1 MERKDSDYISLV
13 CNYDREGLRHLGK
26 HLLSLLDW
34 RSLVRLKR
42 ASRQVWYFLQQVP
55 HLEKQAL
62 ASKLAQDWGS
72 GSPRVKKTLP
82 SPAGP
87 YQEKVLATRMLGR
100 SVLVSTERAIHLLP
114 EGIKFLTAEQ
124 EERREPSN
132 KMSSRSEESEIR
144 HFDLLNNWLVAGGSN
159 GILSVWDLKTAKLV
173 SSRQLFGMITGLR
186 CLPDEQLIATSH
198 ASKAYDCG
206 VISVRR
212 MISPTETEV
221 VWSATHEVMPIFC
234 FDINTRW
241 LVSLEWLGFFNG
253 TPVGSAAVYSRQG
266 TLYHRRDLGP
276 VRAVETRRSVLGL
289 QRSASLRFTAAALL
303 KDDFL
308 ALAIEYDPTGRAAI
322 EIWELTSLSPLKR
335 LPGHTHSIHQLTVA
349 GDILLSRD
357 KEGNVSIWDA
367 RADVD
372 EEVECHGRNPRSGS
386 QLLHFLRVQQKAI
399 YGTNIDM
406 RHLVMASPTGVAI
419 MDFWDAADVKND
431 LVANVER
438 GATALKEDENEVA
451 GNIDGAIGAQ
461 IQKLADFKETLIFK

>member
-1 MERKDSDYISLV
+1 M
-13 CNYDREGLRHLGK
+13 G
-26 HLLSLLDW
+26 
-34 RSLVRLKR
+34 
-42 ASRQVWYFLQQVP
+42 
-55 HLEKQAL
+55 
-62 ASKLAQDWGS
+62 
-72 GSPRVKKTLP
+72 
-82 SPAGP
+82 
-87 YQEKVLATRMLGR
+87 
-100 SVLVSTERAIHLLP
+100 
-114 EGIKFLTAEQ
+114 
-124 EERREPSN
+124 
-132 KMSSRSEESEIR
+132 
-144 HFDLLNNWLVAGGSN
+144 
-159 GILSVWDLKTAKLV
+159 
-173 SSRQLFGMITGLR
+173 
-186 CLPDEQLIATSH
+186 
-198 ASKAYDCG
+198 
-206 VISVRR
+206 SVRR

-322 EIWELTSLSPLKR
+322 EIWELTSLSPIKR
-335 LPGHTHSIHQLTVA
+335 LPGHTHSIHQLKIA

-367 RADVD
+367 RADAD
-372 EEVECHGRNPRSGS
+372 EGVGGHGSGS
-386 QLLHFLRVQQKAI
+386 PLLHFLRVQQGAI
-399 YGTNIDM
+399 HGTNIDM

-419 MDFWDAADVKND
+419 MDFWDAADVKKEV
-431 LVANVER
+431 VANAER
-438 GATALKEDENEVA
+438 EAAALKDDRDEVT
-451 GNIDGAIGAQ
+451 GNNGAIGAQ

>member
-13 CNYDREGLRHLGK
+13 CNYDREGLRHIGK

-34 RSLVRLKR
+34 RSLVCLKR

-55 HLEKQAL
+55 TLEKRAL

-72 GSPRVKKTLP
+72 GSPRVQKTLP
-82 SPAGP
+82 LPGP
-87 YQEKVLATRMLGR
+87 YQEKEKVLATRMLARG
-100 SVLVSTERAIHLLP
+100 SVLVSSERAIHLLP
-114 EGIKFLTAEQ
+114 EGRRFLTAEQ
-124 EERREPSN
+124 EERGEPVK
-132 KMSSRSEESEIR
+132 KMSSRIEKSEIR

-159 GILSVWDLKTAKLV
+159 GILSVWDLATAELT

-186 CLPDEQLIATSH
+186 CLPEEQLIATSH

-221 VWSATHEVMPIFC
+221 VWSATHEVMPVFC

-308 ALAIEYDPTGRAAI
+308 ALAIEYDPTGRATI
-322 EIWELTSLSPLKR
+322 EIWGLTSLSPIKR
-335 LPGHTHSIHQLTVA
+335 LPGHTHSIHQLTIA

-372 EEVECHGRNPRSGS
+372 EEVEGHGSGS
-386 QLLHFLRVQQKAI
+386 PLLHFLRVQQGAI
-399 YGTNIDM
+399 HGTNIDM
-406 RHLVMASPTGVAI
+406 RHLVMASSTGVVI
-419 MDFWDAADVKND
+419 MDFWDAADVKKEV
-431 LVANVER
+431 VANGER
-438 GATALKEDENEVA
+438 GARAPKEGGDEVA
-451 GNIDGAIGAQ
+451 GNNGAIGAQ